1 MNVDLS
7 DRREVLGLVVGA
19 LLVLVGLGT
28 VVGQPWARV
37 SNVAVAGGQ
46 IFGALV
52 AIGIGVLLVL
62 FSRDQDLPF

>member
-1 MNVDLS
+1 MNLNIS
-7 DRREVLGLVVGA
+7 DRRELLGLVVGA

-37 SNVAVAGGQ
+37 SNVGVAGVQ
-46 IFGALV
+46 ILGALV

-62 FSRDQDLPF
+62 LSRDDELPF